1 MKEGSFKS
9 QKLSKTKSRRG
20 ALEAK
25 RHRAELGQ
33 DLTRNDLLPDLHVQ
47 QVGTGEIQPS
57 PRRTAPKHIERLMAS
72 IADFGFSV
80 PILIARREIVDG
92 HVRVEA
98 ALHLGLDTVP
108 AIEVSHLSDTA
119 IRRLRLALNRTAEL
133 GEWDLDQLRIEFDEL
148 IDLDVDL
155 SSTGFTAQEQDIIL
169 LDAHE
174 EGESNDEVD
183 ENQSCEHFAIYRS
196 EGDDR
201 VSPDLIL
208 TVST

>member
-1 MKEGSFKS
+1 MITRRLKEGSFKS

-25 RHRAELGQ
+25 RRRAELGQ

-47 QVGTGEIQPS
+47 QVGTSELQPS
-57 PRRTAPKHIERLMAS
+57 PRRTRRTVPEHIERLMAS

-108 AIEVSHLSDTA
+108 AIEVSHLSDTT
-119 IRRLRLALNRTAEL
+119 LCP
-133 GEWDLDQLRIEFDEL
+133 QLRSRTSQTRRSAACAL
-148 IDLDVDL
+148 L
-155 SSTGFTAQEQDIIL
+155 SIALPNLASGTWISSGSSL
-169 LDAHE
+169 M
-174 EGESNDEVD
+174 S
-183 ENQSCEHFAIYRS
+183 
-196 EGDDR
+196 
-201 VSPDLIL
+201 
-208 TVST
+208 